1 MHCTDISFSGHAV
14 RKLFERR
21 ISRDAVL
28 MVTAFGEIIANYP
41 DDRLSKRTVAGAAR
55 RAPLHVVVARNRVD
69 GTCTVVTAY
78 RPDPTLWADDV
89 RPRKQ

>member
-28 MVTAFGEIIANYP
+28 MVTAFGEIIADYP
-41 DDRLSKRTVAGAAR
+41 DERPYPSALLLGLPGGRPGT
-55 RAPLHVVVARNRVD
+55 APW
-69 GTCTVVTAY
+69 
-78 RPDPTLWADDV
+78 PP
-89 RPRKQ
+89 